1 MTNAELKEYL
11 NGFPD
16 GAQVSVILEN
26 PKKRKVYEIVNAMCI
41 TDFDQP
47 VFCIEVGKESNMDA
61 ELVAACEDC
70 EQDAE
75 NLEGQ
80 MEIADFPEVMP

>member
-16 GAQVSVILEN
+16 GAQVSVILAN